1 MENEF
6 FLFNEQKG
14 NENLNSDFK
23 LKLLEEELKKKN
35 LLIEKLTEEN
45 NSLKIERTQKDTLI
59 KTLKDELNNTQLFYE
74 EKIKQLK
81 QNNKNNQNRNLTER
95 NQKEQNDNNNEHP
108 FENLLHPINIIKNL
122 FQGNNNEN
130 NRNNNNNNNNNNR
143 NNNNNN
149 NNNRNN
155 NNINNNR
162 IINNNNR
169 NNRNN
174 NNRNN
179 NNFEI
184 IMNNIINRPNDNRV
198 LRQLS
203 PLLRNERNNRRVN
216 RIKGLT
222 QSEID
227 RIPCEI
233 FNSNMNYE
241 LRNCT
246 ICLENFREGDILKR
260 LGCLHIFHKDCIVP
274 WLKEK
279 NLCPIDKHQVNVN
292 LNG

>member
-1 MENEF
+1 M
-6 FLFNEQKG
+6 
-14 NENLNSDFK
+14 
-23 LKLLEEELKKKN
+23 
-35 LLIEKLTEEN
+35 IEKLTEEN

-59 KTLKDELNNTQLFYE
+59 KTLKDELNNTQLSYE
-74 EKIKQLK
+74 EIIKQLK

-149 NNNRNN
+149 NNNNNRNN
-155 NNINNNR
+155 NNNNN
-162 IINNNNR
+162 NNNNR
-169 NNRNN
+169 NNNNNNN

>member
-1 MENEF
+1 MIIF
-6 FLFNEQKG
+6 YK
-14 NENLNSDFK
+14 LNN
-23 LKLLEEELKKKN
+23 KLL
-35 LLIEKLTEEN
+35 
-45 NSLKIERTQKDTLI
+45 
-59 KTLKDELNNTQLFYE
+59 
-74 EKIKQLK
+74 
-81 QNNKNNQNRNLTER
+81 
-95 NQKEQNDNNNEHP
+95 
-108 FENLLHPINIIKNL
+108 
-122 FQGNNNEN
+122 
-130 NRNNNNNNNNNNR
+130 
-143 NNNNNN
+143 
-149 NNNRNN
+149 